1 MATKITVMY
10 NNPQDPEALEARY
23 PDQLVLAKIPGV
35 VKIETSKV
43 WPKEDGSPTP
53 AYRFIDLYFS
63 DYDAASGAGL
73 RSADDQRR
81 IHRTEGS
88 SERHRVC
95 RVLGRGWVVAAP
107 PSLRTVRACRLLRFV
122 PVPTRQQARGVQ

>member
-10 NNPQDPEALEARY
+10 DNPQDPEAFEARY

-43 WPKEDGSPTP
+43 WPKEDGSQTP

-63 DYDAASGAGL
+63 DYDAASGAVTTPEAGAFI
-73 RSADDQRR
+73 ADVFDLVPDGVR
-81 IHRTEGS
+81 ITFAGIE
-88 SERHRVC
+88 ER
-95 RVLGRGWVVAAP
+95 
-107 PSLRTVRACRLLRFV
+107 
-122 PVPTRQQARGVQ
+122 